1 MIEAINSDLVK
12 ATNSMQPKSQSK
24 KIIVYTESYGTLY
37 YRILKLLNISL
48 K

>member
-24 KIIVYTESYGTLY
+24 KIIVYTESYEDIGFW
-37 YRILKLLNISL
+37 
-48 K
+48 

>member
-24 KIIVYTESYGTLY
+24 KIIVYTESYEGYWVLVLY
-37 YRILKLLNISL
+37 ITGF
-48 K
+48 